1 MRSRLRARLHHT
13 SLPSLRWQ
21 APLEIFVGTTKTA
34 GTESTGLQLS
44 QGLGRVVEPLCMC
57 MTSSCRAA
65 SRQLPGRG
73 RLHACRCGEGNS
85 SLFSSQRGQ
94 DVVNLRACWRL
105 CKPELRSQL
114 FTTTLSRCSLGRYT
128 YITSPSC
135 QTLEVCQPSRNSPH
149 PNPSN
154 ELGP

>member
-1 MRSRLRARLHHT
+1 MRSRLRTRLHRT

-34 GTESTGLQLS
+34 GTESTGIQLS

-85 SLFSSQRGQ
+85 SLLSRRSRRGQ
-94 DVVNLRACWRL
+94 FGSVLAPLQAGAAVAASQDNIVAMLT
-105 CKPELRSQL
+105 RSVY
-114 FTTTLSRCSLGRYT
+114 F
-128 YITSPSC
+128 PSC
-135 QTLEVCQPSRNSPH
+135 ETLEVCQPSRKSPH
-149 PNPSN
+149 HNPSN